1 MADDPIDPNGASP
14 VTASAT
20 KSETRREQLVRR
32 ALWLAVFT
40 VVWNLAEGAIA
51 ISAAALAGS
60 KALIGFGV
68 DSFVESA
75 SAAVL
80 IWRLRIE
87 QVDRARA
94 EQAER
99 RALVLIGYA
108 FFGLAVLVG
117 VESVRALVTGA
128 RPDTSM
134 IGIVLTAVS
143 LIVMPVLARAKR
155 RIGTELGTRSITAD
169 SQQTMACVYLSAI
182 VLVGLSLNAL
192 FGWWWADPV
201 AALAVVVF
209 LVNEGRE
216 ALEADHVDD
225 CCG

>member
-1 MADDPIDPNGASP
+1 M
-14 VTASAT
+14 TASAT
-20 KSETRREQLVRR
+20 RSDTRRERLVRR

-51 ISAAALAGS
+51 IAAASLAGS

-68 DSFVESA
+68 DSFVEST

-117 VESVRALVTGA
+117 VESVRALLTGA

-143 LIVMPVLARAKR
+143 LVVMPVLARAKR
-155 RIGTELGTRSITAD
+155 RVGTELGTRSITAD

-201 AALAVVVF
+201 AALAVVAF